1 MVGGGG
7 ESFAELIQNDSLIRE
22 RMLSRSCRQH
32 DLRSG
37 TQIPDNPASKYE
49 ANRDELR
56 ATQYAAENRAAAG
69 IISKELEQ
77 EPRDTVE
84 KKICTEDLAIE
95 LLAGEHP
102 GEQKKDSQFH
112 RGLKQ
117 LSRFESLAERRTDNF
132 MGQGIGEG
140 HTPEVGRWF
149 SIAAASGKTAEA
161 SDGMAHSKPGSKRVA
176 SGEGGHVVSAQEPPG
191 CDEGCDQAARKNS
204 ASLQG
209 IEAED
214 FAKILPVNVS

>member
-102 GEQKKDSQFH
+102 GEQKKDAELDRRF
-112 RGLKQ
+112 KQ
-117 LSRFESLAERRTDNF
+117 LSRLKRFVQWSSDESSSQRQNSR
-132 MGQGIGEG
+132 G
-140 HTPEVGRWF
+140 VRWH
-149 SIAAASGKTAEA
+149 G
-161 SDGMAHSKPGSKRVA
+161 P
-176 SGEGGHVVSAQEPPG
+176 
-191 CDEGCDQAARKNS
+191 
-204 ASLQG
+204 
-209 IEAED
+209 
-214 FAKILPVNVS
+214 